1 MAVAPLGRSELAI
14 DRTMQAWVVVVP
26 RRAIGG
32 SGDPAL
38 GQFWDSAVVTL
49 RDIK

>member
-1 MAVAPLGRSELAI
+1 MMTIQFPVIPGRDVAGEVVAVGADVKQP
-14 DRTMQAWVVVVP
+14 VP
-26 RRAIGG
+26 IAR
-32 SGDPAL
+32 L

>member
-1 MAVAPLGRSELAI
+1 MSFRKADSAGRQLQVRY
-14 DRTMQAWVVVVP
+14 RT
-26 RRAIGG
+26 
-32 SGDPAL
+32 L

>member
-1 MAVAPLGRSELAI
+1 MCITDQILYPVGMNIPSYK
-14 DRTMQAWVVVVP
+14 
-26 RRAIGG
+26 
-32 SGDPAL
+32 GDGVLVGTFSL